1 MTTKLK
7 SEKGFKGVGCF
18 FKSIGSKISAYF
30 KSLRPLVM
38 MQLKDKLELNVKS
51 KKKLMFKTVYTILRF
66 AVVTILINL
75 LFNLVVMFGI
85 FSYIKTLNFRAFLV
99 LMTVILMLSFIAC
112 VVSTTNTL
120 YFSKDNLVLITMP
133 VKNSTIF
140 TSKLIVCF
148 IYELIKNIT
157 YILPFLIAYGITMN
171 LSMVY
176 FAWAIFSVLIFTLL
190 CVSLSGLLSIPTMY
204 LFILF
209 KKNKIIE
216 YLFTAAIVAVISYSV
231 VKLISFIPEDIDLV
245 RDWGGIYW
253 AIQDFLKS
261 FATNFV
267 VFAYLLEL
275 MTGMRYNSYAFSL
288 TGANF
293 LSLLMILGIIVVCF
307 VLIYVLSKPLFLRM
321 ISTPFEYKKKEKIK
335 NKKNKKLPAF
345 ISAVK
350 TQFKIIFRSS
360 NVMYNVLAVAVIT
373 PIAIYLQNKII
384 GAMDTRILGNYMGIT
399 FNILIVL
406 LMTLSSN
413 SSIAS
418 VFSREGN
425 SAYLNKVNPV
435 PYIVPLTAKITFNA
449 SVNIISIITSSV
461 VIQFTTNLTLI
472 QTLLLCLTLVF
483 VYIAHLCWS
492 AELDI
497 MNPQNHQ
504 YQTTGESQKNPN
516 ENHAT
521 LYGFLLSA
529 VFAFLTFFLMNE
541 NIEIVF
547 IKLLIVSALIMAA
560 RVWLYVTKVK
570 LYYKEK

>member
-1 MTTKLK
+1 MKTLQKT
-7 SEKGFKGVGCF
+7 EKGFKRGNF
-18 FKSIGSKISAYF
+18 FKLIGNKISSYF

-38 MQLKDKLELNVKS
+38 MQLKDKLEFSVKS

-75 LFNLVVMFGI
+75 LFSLVVMFGI

-99 LMTVILMLSFIAC
+99 LMTLILSLSFIAC
-112 VVSTTNTL
+112 IVSTTNTL

-157 YILPFLIAYGITMN
+157 YILPFLIAYGMTMN
-171 LSMVY
+171 LSLAY
-176 FAWAIFSVLIFTLL
+176 FIWVIITLLIYTLL

-204 LFILF
+204 VFILF
-209 KKNKIIE
+209 RKNKIIE
-216 YLFTAAIVAVISYSV
+216 YLFTITIVTVVAYSV
-231 VKLISFIPEDIDLV
+231 VKLISFIPQDIDLV
-245 RDWGGIYW
+245 RDWGKIYW

-267 VFAYLLEL
+267 VFAFILEL
-275 MTGMRYNSYAFSL
+275 MTGMRYNSYAFDLTWMNLLSL
-288 TGANF
+288 TMIIGA
-293 LSLLMILGIIVVCF
+293 IIVCF
-307 VLIYVLSKPLFLRM
+307 GLIYVLSKPLFLRM
-321 ISTPFEYKKKEKIK
+321 ISTPFEYKKKENIK
-335 NKKNKKLPAF
+335 KKKNHKLPAF
-345 ISAVK
+345 LSAVK
-350 TQFKIIFRSS
+350 TQFTIIFRSS
-360 NVMYNVLAVAVIT
+360 NIMYNVLAVAIIT
-373 PIAIYLQNKII
+373 PVAIYLQNKII

-413 SSIAS
+413 SNIAS
-418 VFSREGN
+418 IFSREGN

-435 PYIVPLTAKITFNA
+435 PYIVPLTAKVVFNA
-449 SVNIISIITSSV
+449 SVNIVSIIASSL
-461 VIQFTTNLTLI
+461 VIQLTTHLTI
-472 QTLLLCLTLVF
+472 GQTILLCLTLIF

-516 ENHAT
+516 ETHAT

-529 VFAFLTFFLMNE
+529 IFAFLTFFLMNE
-541 NIEIVF
+541 NIEVVF
-547 IKLLIVSALIMAA
+547 VKLLIVSILILIA

>member
-1 MTTKLK
+1 M
-7 SEKGFKGVGCF
+7 
-18 FKSIGSKISAYF
+18 KI
-30 KSLRPLVM
+30 
-38 MQLKDKLELNVKS
+38 QDE
-51 KKKLMFKTVYTILRF
+51 
-66 AVVTILINL
+66 
-75 LFNLVVMFGI
+75 
-85 FSYIKTLNFRAFLV
+85 
-99 LMTVILMLSFIAC
+99 
-112 VVSTTNTL
+112 
-120 YFSKDNLVLITMP
+120 
-133 VKNSTIF
+133 NSTIF

-157 YILPFLIAYGITMN
+157 YILPFLVAYGITMN
-171 LSMVY
+171 LSIIY
-176 FAWAIFSVLIFTLL
+176 FVWAIFSVLLFTSL
-190 CVSLSGLLSIPTMY
+190 CVAISGLLSIPTMY
-204 LFILF
+204 VFILF
-209 KKNKIIE
+209 KKNKVVE
-216 YLFTAAIVAVISYSV
+216 YLFTAIVVGTVSYFL
-231 VKLISFIPEDIDLV
+231 VKFIGFIPEDIDLV
-245 RDWGGIYW
+245 RDWGTIYW
-253 AIQDFLKS
+253 SIQDFLKL

-267 VFAYLLEL
+267 IFSYILEL

-288 TGANF
+288 TLPNI
-293 LSLLMILGIIVVCF
+293 LSLFMILGVVIVCF
-307 VLIYVLSKPLFLRM
+307 VLIYILSKPLFLKM

-435 PYIVPLTAKITFNA
+435 PYIVPLTAKLTFNGM
-449 SVNIISIITSSV
+449 VNILSIITSSI
-461 VIQFTTNLTLI
+461 VIKFTTNLTSV

-547 IKLLIVSALIMAA
+547 IKLLIVSALILFA
-560 RVWLYVTKVK
+560 RLWLYVTKVK